1 MCTDLF
7 SYFIDSSYSE
17 YRWIEI
23 NRKYKGFEIN
33 QRKTGKYKI
42 LKRNNSNK
50 TKRIASDI
58 RRLFLK
64 FRGT

>member
-58 RRLFLK
+58 RRLF
-64 FRGT
+64 